1 MGWSG
6 PGAQSPE
13 EVVLA
18 EVGEHRITLAEYRT
32 HVDRIPDSLRSAL
45 EPRRYLQ
52 ALIDE
57 ELLLQEAERW
67 GLDRSPELEKQLRQE
82 GRALA
87 MRALYQRTGIAPS
100 KILEAELRAYFARS
114 PYSRRVRFSLLMVKT
129 SEQILSLL
137 EELKAGADFE
147 ELSMQHSRDSRIL
160 ARKADMGYHRWG
172 ETMPPYDALVRK
184 AFTMKSGEIA
194 GPLAVADGYF
204 LIKLTEI
211 HPVSFAEERETI
223 EQWVLQQRLGP
234 PLRAYYD
241 SLMKRYGLEYKPT
254 GFKTLFDIVA
264 VSPVPVAE
272 PGAPAGQRGARRGGE
287 SARANPRGEGARVD
301 VDSALPILNYK
312 GGTLTLAQC
321 LHLLRGSSI
330 PREPEALRR
339 RLDQQICQQVLMP
352 LEIERLGLLQ
362 APQVRKQLEQTRRR
376 FLVRQ
381 LQSRIAAQAPPL
393 SEDLLQ
399 RYFESNRERYLQPAR
414 VEARRM
420 LAPDRASGEEI
431 VDRLRAG
438 RDTLSLVDRFVTTTY
453 GNAALEEDSPIGRV
467 LRAAEGS
474 IHGPL
479 AAQSGYIVLQVLRRY
494 ESGLPVLEEVRDQV
508 AADLE
513 QDRAASLVQ
522 TVVENL
528 RTRYAEQINIYQER
542 LQGLDL
548 SHLDEER
555 GDSR

>member
-18 EVGEHRITLAEYRT
+18 QVGEHRITLAEYRT
-32 HVDRIPDSLRSAL
+32 QVDRIPDSLRSAL
-45 EPRRYLQ
+45 EPGRYLQ
-52 ALIDE
+52 AIIDE

-87 MRALYQRTGIAPS
+87 LRALRQREGIAPPEVS
-100 KILEAELRAYFARS
+100 EAELRAYFVRS

-129 SEQILSLL
+129 LEQILPLL
-137 EELKAGADFE
+137 KELKAGADFE
-147 ELSMQHSRDSRIL
+147 ELSMQHSQDSRIL

-172 ETMPPYDALVRK
+172 ETMPPYDALTRK

-204 LIKLTEI
+204 LIKLTDI
-211 HPVSFAEERETI
+211 HPISFAEERETI
-223 EQWVLQQRLGP
+223 GQRVLQERLGP

-241 SLMKRYGLEYKPT
+241 SLMKRYEMEYKPT
-254 GFKTLFDIVA
+254 GFKTLVDAVA
-264 VSPVPVAE
+264 ASPVSVAE

-287 SARANPRGEGARVD
+287 SARANPWGEGTRVD
-301 VDSALPILNYK
+301 ANSALPILSYRE
-312 GGTLTLAQC
+312 GTLTLAQC

-352 LEIERLGLLQ
+352 LEIERLSLLQ
-362 APQVRKQLEQTRRR
+362 TPQVREKLEQTRRR

-393 SEDLLQ
+393 GEDLLQ
-399 RYFESNRERYLQPAR
+399 RYFENDRERYLQPAR
-414 VEARRM
+414 VEVRNM
-420 LAPDRASGEEI
+420 PVPDRASGEEI

-453 GNAALEEDSPIGRV
+453 GNVALEENSPIGRA
-467 LRAAEGS
+467 LRAEEGS

-479 AAQSGYIVLQVLRRY
+479 STQSGYVILQVLRRH
-494 ESGLPVLEEVRDQV
+494 ESGLPTLEEVRDQV
-508 AADLE
+508 ATDLE
-513 QDRAASLVQ
+513 QDRAASLLQ
-522 TVVENL
+522 TVVEDL
-528 RTRYAEQINIYQER
+528 RTRHAEQIRIYRER
-542 LQGLDL
+542 LQELGL
-548 SHLDEER
+548 SPLDEER